1 MPFLRLQEDRCV
13 NTDQIADLSY
23 LPTGPVQPAESGSE
37 ATPTQ
42 SAHLNISLSN
52 GETISVEGADA
63 DVLWEAAQSS
73 FQQFPPQPD
82 WFLQL
87 LVNMA
92 NGGLHLGLTLQV
104 SGFLVSGELV
114 GGRDYF
120 DGMGEEF
127 ANGIHGLE
135 DPGDIRGS
143 FAALRDQYYPE
154 KADTTKKPGPMFIHL
169 KNARFFNTAGNPIPG
184 NRGVWWRGRLS
195 EVSGFILGGLSASV
209 PA

>member
-1 MPFLRLQEDRCV
+1 MSFLKVEENRCV

-23 LPTGPVQPAESGSE
+23 SPAGPPQVVTPGSE
-37 ATPTQ
+37 NAPILP
-42 SAHLNISLSN
+42 ARLSITLST
-52 GETISVEGADA
+52 GDTISVEGDLADG
-63 DVLWEAAQSS
+63 LWEAL
-73 FQQFPPQPD
+73 QQMDPPSAQPD

-87 LVNMA
+87 FVNMA
-92 NGGLHLGLTLQV
+92 NDTGLSMDITLQV
-104 SGFLVSGELV
+104 SGFLVSGHLV

-127 ANGIHGLE
+127 ARSIPDGEPLKE
-135 DPGDIRGS
+135 S
-143 FAALRDQYYPE
+143 FAALRDQHYPKVAAE
-154 KADTTKKPGPMFIHL
+154 NSPKPGPTFIHL

-195 EVSGFILGGLSASV
+195 EVSGFLLGGLS